1 MPIDMGTAIQLGQQ
15 AENQIMGR
23 VQMFAGLFG
32 AKKAEKKLNKLIDNA
47 PKYTQ
52 NQSIMDYY
60 NKALQRYNVSPTDSL
75 LYKNAMQN
83 IGRSQAAGLNS
94 LQDRRSALAGIG
106 SIQRA
111 SNDAMLNAG
120 AAAEN
125 QRNQRF
131 GVLGGATNMKVSEDD
146 KAFQQNV
153 LTPYEM
159 KYNLL
164 SQKLGAKNQLFN
176 TGLSNMSGANQAAGM
191 AAMSGN
197 YGGGSN
203 GGFYGTRYGSLYRG

>member
-1 MPIDMGTAIQLGQQ
+1 MGDFSGLGQIAQ
-15 AENQIMGR
+15 AGIGTFQTI
-23 VQMFAGLFG
+23 AGLIG
-32 AKKAEKKLNKLIDNA
+32 SKKAEKKLNKLVDNS

-153 LTPYEM
+153 LNPYQM

-164 SQKLGAKNQLFN
+164 SQKLGAQNQLFN
-176 TGLSNMSGANQAAGM
+176 TGLGNMAGAGQ
-191 AAMSGN
+191 N
-197 YGGGSN
+197 YAN
-203 GGFYGTRYGSLYRG
+203 MEMMKKYGKTTG